1 MWVIFALLNPDLDP
15 DSEYGYGSTDPISV
29 SATLWMIDIFIVV
42 RQSQLAESHAMLEEA
57 CNQKEEKDA
66 RIEELEEQVEALQQH
81 RDQLAKDITSLQ
93 GKQHGQCR
101 CGYLNRVDFKLLEQ
115 TESIVLLK

>member
-1 MWVIFALLNPDLDP
+1 LWVIFALLNPDLDP

>member
-1 MWVIFALLNPDLDP
+1 
-15 DSEYGYGSTDPISV
+15 
-29 SATLWMIDIFIVV
+29 
-42 RQSQLAESHAMLEEA
+42 MLEEA

-66 RIEELEEQVEALQQH
+66 RIEELEEQVESLQQH

-101 CGYLNRVDFKLLEQ
+101 YGYLNRVDFNLLEQ
-115 TESIVLLK
+115 SESLVLLFYSNTGLGYCGSCLAYHTLKALTDHLVEGAHSIPIDKLKAQKFFFFSF